1 MGKLLHSFLDPITL
15 EEIRVVLPF
24 GNRADLVEVLG
35 AALWEAFEHSVSGLP
50 NNLEGRFLQVS
61 GLLKFFNLYYYQLV
75 NLVTFVQ
82 DFNWIFDA
90 KNQ

>member
-1 MGKLLHSFLDPITL
+1 M
-15 EEIRVVLPF
+15 
-24 GNRADLVEVLG
+24 EVLG
-35 AALWEAFEHSVSGLP
+35 DALWEAFEHSVSGLP